1 MKRILT
7 LIALLTATMPT
18 ARALAHAF
26 LDHAVPAVG
35 STIPTAPKQV
45 QMFFTQGLEP
55 SFSGAT
61 LATPDGQAV
70 ATGAAMF
77 DPQNPMEMV
86 LNLPKLAPG
95 HYKLSWHVVSVD
107 THRTE
112 GSFSFD
118 IQP

>member
-1 MKRILT
+1 MKRILMP
-7 LIALLTATMPT
+7 IALLAACLPGGT
-18 ARALAHAF
+18 ALAHAF

-35 STIPTAPKQV
+35 STVPTAPKQV

-61 LATPDGQAV
+61 LAAPDGQAV
-70 ATGAAMF
+70 AIGAAIF

-95 HYKLSWHVVSVD
+95 HYKVSWHVVSVD

-112 GSFSFD
+112 GSF
-118 IQP
+118 